1 MTAAVLLIL
10 YLYQIVPKEKRD
22 LVHQRN
28 RAGKISE
35 ESPISRP
42 PLFPLMCFHPA
53 SHYSAILQKALPIVI
68 MFIILALILFHQKRL
83 TPGNEKMTFERYV
96 MLKYDPLAVFRASRT
111 PAGIYAS
118 SRWLGQGHDR
128 SGRLISIEGLRRST
142 RDSSGTAAGQP
153 PLPTASRHFE
163 LHLTLREPD
172 ESVNRGID
180 WLTDL
185 TASLSDQEI
194 SRLNGK
200 EIGLVSLQDMPFV
213 RSSVP
218 ALLKAMLPFL
228 R

>member
-1 MTAAVLLIL
+1 MCSCFLLGSLPIPVAGFTRISAGRRLFCLSAPRLSRMTAAVLLIL

-28 RAGKISE
+28 RTGKISE

-42 PLFPLMCFHPA
+42 PLFPLMWFHPA

-83 TPGNEKMTFERYV
+83 TTGNEKMTFERYV

-142 RDSSGTAAGQP
+142 RDSSGTAAGQNP
-153 PLPTASRHFE
+153 PYRQPA
-163 LHLTLREPD
+163 
-172 ESVNRGID
+172 GI
-180 WLTDL
+180 
-185 TASLSDQEI
+185 LS
-194 SRLNGK
+194 
-200 EIGLVSLQDMPFV
+200 FT
-213 RSSVP
+213 
-218 ALLKAMLPFL
+218 
-228 R
+228 